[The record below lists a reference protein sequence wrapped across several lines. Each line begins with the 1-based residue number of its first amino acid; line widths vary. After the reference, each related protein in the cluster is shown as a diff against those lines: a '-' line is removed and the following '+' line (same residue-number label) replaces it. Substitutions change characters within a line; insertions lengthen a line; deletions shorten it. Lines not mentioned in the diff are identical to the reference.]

1 MGKVIAFLRLT
12 RIDHGFMTAFAVFVG
27 AISAKAIKNVLEK
40 NMSLVLGITVAILVE
55 MGVFIFND
63 VFNINE
69 DRINDPNKPL
79 VRGDISLTTAKIVG
93 SFLLVV
99 SLILSLLIS
108 LESFLVVYIA
118 TITSMLY
125 NIKLKKTGLGGNVI
139 VAFNT
144 ALPFY
149 YGSIVVGKVYDE
161 KILIFYTIAFT
172 TALGREIIKG
182 IRDIAGDKKSGI
194 KTLPVV
200 LGARNSGIIASI
212 FILIA
217 VALSILP
224 LYYVKNVIGYL
235 IPVILADILLLFTVV
250 TMITSPTIDNA
261 AKHRKITLLA
271 MFFGILGFAFSNI

>member
-1 MGKVIAFLRLT
+1 M
-12 RIDHGFMTAFAVFVG
+12 
-27 AISAKAIKNVLEK
+27 
-40 NMSLVLGITVAILVE
+40 
-55 MGVFIFND
+55 
-63 VFNINE
+63 
-69 DRINDPNKPL
+69 
-79 VRGDISLTTAKIVG
+79 
-93 SFLLVV
+93 
-99 SLILSLLIS
+99 
-108 LESFLVVYIA
+108 
-118 TITSMLY
+118 
-125 NIKLKKTGLGGNVI
+125 GNVI

-182 IRDIAGDKKSGI
+182 IRDIVGDKKSGV
-194 KTLPVV
+194 KTLPVI
-200 LGARNSGIIASI
+200 LGARTSGIIASI

-217 VALSILP
+217 VALSVLP

-250 TMITSPTIDNA
+250 TMIISPTIDNA